1 VDALARLQVDEVGG
15 LRCEWMR
22 PCNSELAD
30 NKDTEE
36 EKRKRKRKRMKVK
49 KSIMGI
55 L

>member
-30 NKDTEE
+30 NKDKKE
-36 EKRKRKRKRMKVK
+36 EKKKKNEKKRKG
-49 KSIMGI
+49 IMGI